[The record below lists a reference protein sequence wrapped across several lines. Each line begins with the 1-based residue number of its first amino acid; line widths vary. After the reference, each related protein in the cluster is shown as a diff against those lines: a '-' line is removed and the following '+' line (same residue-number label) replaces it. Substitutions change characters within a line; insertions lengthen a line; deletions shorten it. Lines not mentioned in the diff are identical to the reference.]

1 MTLCFLLLDWNYWRY
16 GMVVD
21 EGKQQQIC
29 AEHTNS
35 KRVEPEP
42 AAIADKSV
50 RVDVTSSL
58 TGVIHGSCGIDVE
71 KEKALK
77 EKYGFSN

>member
-1 MTLCFLLLDWNYWRY
+1 MLWLRVLEWKYRGCGRA
-16 GMVVD
+16 VD
-21 EGKQQQIC
+21 EGKPQQIC
-29 AEHTNS
+29 AEHTNA